1 MVCQKSRDRQ
11 SVRRTSASDE
21 RALPVSKVS
30 PVSEEQSDSGGT
42 CHASSVSADERSAC
56 SNGTSSASNLQC
68 SDKQPTTHAVSIIS
82 TVQHSC
88 GGQLPFIS
96 NDPVF
101 VARILQER
109 NMNEIME
116 AAKAMLYDA
125 YLKAQKSETA

>member
-11 SVRRTSASDE
+11 SVRRTSPSDD
-21 RALPVSKVS
+21 RGLPVSKRS

-42 CHASSVSADERSAC
+42 CHATSVSADERSVC
-56 SNGTSSASNLQC
+56 SNGSSSASNMQC
-68 SDKQPTTHAVSIIS
+68 NDKQSTSHSVSIVS
-82 TVQHSC
+82 TIQHNF

-101 VARILQER
+101 VAQTLQER
-109 NMNEIME
+109 NRNEIMK

-125 YLKAQKSETA
+125 FLKAKKSETA

>member
-11 SVRRTSASDE
+11 SVRRASSDE
-21 RALPVSKVS
+21 KGLGVNKRLSA
-30 PVSEEQSDSGGT
+30 SEEQSDSGGT
-42 CHASSVSADERSAC
+42 CHASSVSADERSVC
-56 SNGTSSASNLQC
+56 SNGSSSASHIQC
-68 SDKQPTTHAVSIIS
+68 SDKQSSHSVSIIS
-82 TVQHSC
+82 AIQQNC

-109 NMNEIME
+109 NRNEIMK

-125 YLKAQKSETA
+125 FLKANKSETA